1 MKFIWLWTVLWNILP
16 LCNSSTAQKYITIN
30 VTSKDDLAIKCS
42 IINSDQL
49 AALHLIQLERASGST
64 FDKVITIWNNNS
76 RSQIDWK
83 DEDLKNRAT
92 ANGSIEEEELRLF
105 IDRVQCSTDFT
116 EYRCYMAGI
125 LNPTQ
130 NNVPEI
136 NDTVTWSYSDTCTST
151 PKPQIT
157 TSKMPETTPRPG
169 NAFSS
174 TPQPRT
180 TRASGNIGN
189 ADKDKRSSGTTLHI
203 SITGV
208 ETSQYTALLNALFWI
223 PVWII
228 VKLNTDSA

>member
-1 MKFIWLWTVLWNILP
+1 MGVKSLFVINRFTCIGYCLLIS
-16 LCNSSTAQKYITIN
+16 LCWKISASTAQKYITIN

-105 IDRVQCSTDFT
+105 IVRVQCFTDFT
-116 EYRCYMAGI
+116 EYRCYMEGI

-136 NDTVTWSYSDTCTST
+136 NDNVTLSYSDTCTCMY
-151 PKPQIT
+151 I
-157 TSKMPETTPRPG
+157 
-169 NAFSS
+169 
-174 TPQPRT
+174 
-180 TRASGNIGN
+180 NIKY
-189 ADKDKRSSGTTLHI
+189 DKSY
-203 SITGV
+203 SI
-208 ETSQYTALLNALFWI
+208 EA
-223 PVWII
+223 VWGII
-228 VKLNTDSA
+228 E